1 MITVAIE
8 VSGGVAYIVG
18 ATSKDSKEVGEHLI
32 VQMTDH
38 DNEETSTQYVKITNE
53 T

>member
-8 VSGGVAYIVG
+8 VCGGVAYIIE
-18 ATSKDSKEVGEHLI
+18 ATSKDPKEVGEHLI
-32 VQMTDH
+32 VQITDH